1 MLLSETMHLL
11 QAPVSAPPGPDPNH
25 YRRGGWGS
33 GSGSGCTF
41 FSFSGGGGVG
51 VQVRV
56 QGQVQGFTP
65 GGGVRIGFGSWGH
78 VFFLRGGI
86 RVQVRVRD
94 ARRGGGLEFGF
105 GFGFGSSGVRVPPA
119 GPVGGGGV
127 PVQVRVRV
135 GLVMSSTAA
144 RGGRREA
151 LKLDGKICF
160 KLQPKYNVGAT
171 YHAGLRLGPQGLHLG
186 EQGRLGGHLNKMT
199 YDSSAL
205 FLCFLPQQRPCLTR
219 P

>member
-41 FSFSGGGGVG
+41 FLFRGGGGVG

-65 GGGVRIGFGSWGH
+65 GGGGSDRVRVLGARL
-78 VFFLRGGI
+78 FFCGGGI

-94 ARRGGGLEFGF
+94 ARRGGGVGVRVRE
-105 GFGFGSSGVRVPPA
+105 FGSSG
-119 GPVGGGGV
+119 
-127 PVQVRVRV
+127 
-135 GLVMSSTAA
+135 SSGWT
-144 RGGRREA
+144 RGGRGGFRFRFGFGWGSLCQAQPPEA
-151 LKLDGKICF
+151 DDAKRLKLDGYICF